1 MLRPECGLWPNKMAS
16 RVSSCFSNFP
26 LYMCHCLD
34 CQFELRGTENLAGV
48 GDRNRAGPELYL
60 TYSPWHWE
68 WLFFW
73 VASVSTCVGLSLYP
87 WGHCLDF
94 WLLQDSSAL
103 CICLIDEGGVKS
115 LLSVKLLGIVIYFAM
130 REYGETHSSELKYFN
145 YLLKYL
151 SCEP

>member
-34 CQFELRGTENLAGV
+34 CQFELRGTVTGTGQGQNS
-48 GDRNRAGPELYL
+48 
-60 TYSPWHWE
+60 TSPILHDIGSDS
-68 WLFFW
+68 FFW